1 MHPHYENPGP
11 AKTASDAQIN
21 FAEKPGQRF
30 EDANCHNLGEPF
42 DDWKKPN
49 GKPLEQLKAER
60 ARIVEELKAQYR
72 SRKAQGQ
79 VC

>member
-1 MHPHYENPGP
+1 MKPHYIEPGP
-11 AKTASDAQIN
+11 AKTASDAGIS
-21 FAEKPGQRF
+21 FAEHPGQRF
-30 EDANCHNLGEPF
+30 QDANCDYLP
-42 DDWKKPN
+42 DLKSQWSKD